1 MAFMSQFASS
11 ESTLSNLRDGKEEL
25 DRALQDTDAERRKLA
40 LAIPIDA
47 HGDTIEAAL
56 QAFSSSITNAQPDSA
71 KVLNEWKRDKL
82 DGILLSDEPDLGAVK
97 IASASSGH
105 PKCRGEM
112 EMTPLHWTCEK
123 DRPQDVELLLEA
135 GADANALDM
144 LAVYAGSEEMSI
156 GPLANDECIVCS
168 SLSFGS
174 NSLFS
179 EFWVYGKSR

>member
-1 MAFMSQFASS
+1 MSQFASS

-56 QAFSSSITNAQPDSA
+56 QAFSSSITNAQPDFA
-71 KVLNEWKRDKL
+71 KVLDEWKRNEL
-82 DGILLSDEPDLGAVK
+82 DGILLSDEPELRAVE

-123 DRPQDVELLLEA
+123 DRPQVVELLLEA

-144 LAVYAGSEEMSI
+144 MAAYAGSLCWQSM
-156 GPLANDECIVCS
+156 LAAKRCQ
-168 SLSFGS
+168 
-174 NSLFS
+174 
-179 EFWVYGKSR
+179 